1 AWVSGNAR
9 VYGDAQVFG
18 NARVFGDSR
27 VSDNAVVCD
36 NAVVSGY
43 AQVSGCARVSRYDGL
58 VTFGP
63 IGSREGHTSYA
74 PESDTIMCGCFTGT
88 LDEFAQRVDEEH
100 GDNIHGKRYRAL
112 IEMFRSYREAFTEQ
126 VTSPNT
132 NPTTQAPCTSKGFYA
147 IGVYSTKKAVG
158 MGTRSE

>member
-1 AWVSGNAR
+1 
-9 VYGDAQVFG
+9 
-18 NARVFGDSR
+18 
-27 VSDNAVVCD
+27 
-36 NAVVSGY
+36 
-43 AQVSGCARVSRYDGL
+43 
-58 VTFGP
+58 
-63 IGSREGHTSYA
+63 EGHTSYA

-132 NPTTQAPCTSKGFYA
+132 NPTTQAKIMSKGFYA
-147 IGVYSTKKAVG
+147 IGVYRPKTEVDIGTLWRTANILGASLIFTVG
-158 MGTRSE
+158 VRYKRQSSDVLNTPKHIPLIHFEDVEDLV